1 MNGHWPESD
10 RKWIRIGCC
19 SCVYPVGNFDSIPPS
34 PPNPSPSPP
43 LLHFP
48 LLIILHLFNL
58 LRSSDLRYIWNIHSW
73 LTNTHATL
81 LNQHIPL
88 SIYIH
93 ISAKS
98 WCDFCCENYK
108 FMVKFIE
115 RTSSASC
122 LSQHTFVVQLQTQIN
137 TYINK
142 YKSSHTHS
150 ILFRLYLYFVID
162 GGGAWWQGA
171 EMARSILLLR
181 HFANRERSSSFLSW
195 RIIMFIM
202 FMMSMM
208 IMIFRTPII
217 VNPFQ

>member
-34 PPNPSPSPP
+34 PPNPTPSPP

-137 TYINK
+137 TCLDGNTSPRTHIAY
-142 YKSSHTHS
+142 SSVC
-150 ILFRLYLYFVID
+150 IC
-162 GGGAWWQGA
+162 
-171 EMARSILLLR
+171 ILLLMEVVR
-181 HFANRERSSSFLSW
+181 DGRGRRW
-195 RIIMFIM
+195 RDLFCCWDT
-202 FMMSMM
+202 S
-208 IMIFRTPII
+208 PIGSA
-217 VNPFQ
+217 PPQFFHGGS

>member
-34 PPNPSPSPP
+34 PPNPTPSPP

-137 TYINK
+137 TCLDGNTSPRTHIAY
-142 YKSSHTHS
+142 SSVC
-150 ILFRLYLYFVID
+150 IC
-162 GGGAWWQGA
+162 
-171 EMARSILLLR
+171 ILLLMEVVR
-181 HFANRERSSSFLSW
+181 DGRGRRWRDLFCCWDTSPIGSAPPHFFHGGS
-195 RIIMFIM
+195 
-202 FMMSMM
+202 
-208 IMIFRTPII
+208 
-217 VNPFQ
+217 

>member
-19 SCVYPVGNFDSIPPS
+19 SCVYPVGNFFSIPPS
-34 PPNPSPSPP
+34 PPNPSP
-43 LLHFP
+43 P

-73 LTNTHATL
+73 LNNTHATL

-93 ISAKS
+93 ISSKS

-137 TYINK
+137 TCLDGNTSPRTHIAY
-142 YKSSHTHS
+142 SSVC
-150 ILFRLYLYFVID
+150 IC
-162 GGGAWWQGA
+162 
-171 EMARSILLLR
+171 ILLLMEVVR
-181 HFANRERSSSFLSW
+181 DGRGRRWRDLFCCWDTSPIGSAPPHFFHGGS
-195 RIIMFIM
+195 
-202 FMMSMM
+202 
-208 IMIFRTPII
+208 
-217 VNPFQ
+217 

>member
-34 PPNPSPSPP
+34 PPNPTPSPP

-137 TYINK
+137 TCLDGNTNPRTHIAY
-142 YKSSHTHS
+142 SSVC
-150 ILFRLYLYFVID
+150 IC
-162 GGGAWWQGA
+162 
-171 EMARSILLLR
+171 ILLLMEVVR
-181 HFANRERSSSFLSW
+181 DGRGRRWRDLFCCWDTSPIGSAPPHFFHGGS
-195 RIIMFIM
+195 
-202 FMMSMM
+202 
-208 IMIFRTPII
+208 
-217 VNPFQ
+217 